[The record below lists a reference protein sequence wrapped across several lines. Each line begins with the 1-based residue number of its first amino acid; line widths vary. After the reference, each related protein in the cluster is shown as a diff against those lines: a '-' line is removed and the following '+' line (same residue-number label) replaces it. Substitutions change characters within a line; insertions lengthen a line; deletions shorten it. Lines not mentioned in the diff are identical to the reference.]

1 MLAKNDAE
9 NRVTK
14 TVLDTITELLH
25 EQGLESGGIDESAKL
40 VDTLGLK
47 SMDIAQI
54 VLVLEDELDADPFQ
68 EIPITSVR
76 TVGDLINAY
85 RVTLNPD
92 LLTDPRVSLINV
104 APPSPPSTPAP
115 PPSTSRRP
123 NRRR

>member
-1 MLAKNDAE
+1 MLAKNEAASQ
-9 NRVTK
+9 VAQ
-14 TVLDTITELLH
+14 TVRNTIEDLLD
-25 EQGLESGGIDESAKL
+25 EQGLDNPGVEDDAKL

-54 VLVLEDELDADPFQ
+54 VLILEDELEADPFQ

-85 RVTLNPD
+85 QVTLDPD
-92 LLTDPRVSLINV
+92 SASSVTPEPAS
-104 APPSPPSTPAP
+104 APSSA
-115 PPSTSRRP
+115 SAGGASARRA

>member
-1 MLAKNDAE
+1 MLAKNEAAS
-9 NRVTK
+9 RVDQVVRETI
-14 TVLDTITELLH
+14 VDLLD
-25 EQGLESGGIDESAKL
+25 EQGLDNPGVEDEAKL

-76 TVGDLINAY
+76 TVADLINAY
-85 RVTLNPD
+85 RVALDPTSAPNAQSDENPV
-92 LLTDPRVSLINV
+92 PV
-104 APPSPPSTPAP
+104 AGAA
-115 PPSTSRRP
+115 RRA

>member
-1 MLAKNDAE
+1 MLAKSEAAS
-9 NRVTK
+9 RVDQL
-14 TVLDTITELLH
+14 VRDTISDLLD
-25 EQGLESGGIDESAKL
+25 EQGLDNPGVEDDAKL

-47 SMDIAQI
+47 SMDIAQV

-85 RVTLNPD
+85 QIAL
-92 LLTDPRVSLINV
+92 DPNSASEAESEAAPEAAPA
-104 APPSPPSTPAP
+104 APPV
-115 PPSTSRRP
+115 SRRA

>member
-1 MLAKNDAE
+1 MLAKNEAA
-9 NRVTK
+9 NRVGQL
-14 TVLDTITELLH
+14 VRDTISDLLD
-25 EQGLESGGIDESAKL
+25 EQGLDNPGVEDDAKL

-47 SMDIAQI
+47 SMDIAQV

-85 RVTLNPD
+85 HVAL
-92 LLTDPRVSLINV
+92 DPEAQPEAEATPQTTS
-104 APPSPPSTPAP
+104 PAP
-115 PPSTSRRP
+115 SAPRRA

>member
-1 MLAKNDAE
+1 MLAKSEAA
-9 NRVTK
+9 NRVGQL
-14 TVLDTITELLH
+14 VRDTISDLLD
-25 EQGLESGGIDESAKL
+25 EQGLDNPGVEDDAKL

-47 SMDIAQI
+47 SMDIAQV

-85 RVTLNPD
+85 HVAL
-92 LLTDPRVSLINV
+92 DPEAQPETEATPQTTS
-104 APPSPPSTPAP
+104 PAP
-115 PPSTSRRP
+115 SAPRRA

>member
-1 MLAKNDAE
+1 MLAKSEAA
-9 NRVTK
+9 NRVGQL
-14 TVLDTITELLH
+14 VRDTISDLLD
-25 EQGLESGGIDESAKL
+25 EQGLENPGVEDDAKL

-47 SMDIAQI
+47 SMDIAQV

-85 RVTLNPD
+85 RVALEPEAGSGDESSST
-92 LLTDPRVSLINV
+92 S
-104 APPSPPSTPAP
+104 PSTTATTPSAP
-115 PPSTSRRP
+115 RRA

>member
-1 MLAKNDAE
+1 MLAKSEAAS
-9 NRVTK
+9 RVDQL
-14 TVLDTITELLH
+14 VRDTISDLLE
-25 EQGLESGGIDESAKL
+25 EQGLDNPGVEDDAKL

-47 SMDIAQI
+47 SMDIAQV

-85 RVTLNPD
+85 QIALDPNAASGAESEASAEATPD
-92 LLTDPRVSLINV
+92 
-104 APPSPPSTPAP
+104 SPPASP
-115 PPSTSRRP
+115 PVSRRA

>member
-1 MLAKNDAE
+1 MLAKSEAA
-9 NRVTK
+9 NRGGQLVR
-14 TVLDTITELLH
+14 DTISDLLD
-25 EQGLESGGIDESAKL
+25 EQGLDNPGVEDDAKL

-47 SMDIAQI
+47 SMDIAQV

-85 RVTLNPD
+85 QIALDPD
-92 LLTDPRVSLINV
+92 SASQSQPE
-104 APPSPPSTPAP
+104 AAQETPAAS
-115 PPSTSRRP
+115 PSVARRA

>member
-1 MLAKNDAE
+1 MLAKSEAAS
-9 NRVTK
+9 RVDQL
-14 TVLDTITELLH
+14 VRDTISDLLE
-25 EQGLESGGIDESAKL
+25 EQGLDNPGVEDDAKL

-47 SMDIAQI
+47 SMDIAQV

-85 RVTLNPD
+85 QVALDPD
-92 LLTDPRVSLINV
+92 SAQSSESETAQQTASTT
-104 APPSPPSTPAP
+104 PP
-115 PPSTSRRP
+115 TSRRA

>member
-1 MLAKNDAE
+1 MLAKNDAAT
-9 NRVTK
+9 RVDQM
-14 TVLDTITELLH
+14 VRDTIADLLE
-25 EQGLESGGIDESAKL
+25 EQGLDNPGIEDDAKL

-54 VLVLEDELDADPFQ
+54 VLVLEDDLDVDPFQ

-85 RVTLNPD
+85 HSALDPNSASVPTGE
-92 LLTDPRVSLINV
+92 TDADEIDS
-104 APPSPPSTPAP
+104 APAQGV
-115 PPSTSRRP
+115 SRRA